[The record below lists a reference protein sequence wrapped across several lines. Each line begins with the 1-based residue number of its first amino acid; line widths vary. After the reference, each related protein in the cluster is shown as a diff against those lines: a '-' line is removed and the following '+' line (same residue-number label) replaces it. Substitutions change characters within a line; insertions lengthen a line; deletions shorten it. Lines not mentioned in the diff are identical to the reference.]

1 MSDPPETRHAPD
13 DADRP
18 EPLLSAR
25 NLARVYRVGAQT
37 VDALR
42 GVNLDIHAGDF
53 IAIAGP
59 SGSGKSTLLH
69 LLGLIDSPTGGELRV
84 RGRPAHALGLERR
97 ASLRLRTLGFVF
109 QAFNLLQ
116 MLTARQNVEIAL
128 ALAGVGRSERRDR
141 ACRLLESVGLGQR
154 LNHRPVQLSGGE
166 RQRVAIARA
175 LANNPDIVLADEPTG
190 NLDFPHR
197 PGNRRPAPA
206 AERRR
211 PNHRDGHPQH
221 GNRPPRRPPLPHA
234 RRPNQRNH
242 PRRPR
247 RRVAPSQIAPCAE
260 GLSAQRT
267 GGSAAP

>member
-13 DADRP
+13 AADRS

-69 LLGLIDSPTGGELRV
+69 LLGLIDSPNGGELRV

-141 ACRLLESVGLGQR
+141 ARRLLESVGLGQR

-175 LANNPDIVLADEPTG
+175 LANDPDIVLADEPTG
-190 NLDFPHR
+190 NLDSRTGKEIVDLLQQLNAAGQTIVMVTH
-197 PGNRRPAPA
+197 NMEIARRAQRLFLMRDGQIQETTPA
-206 AERRR
+206 AL
-211 PNHRDGHPQH
+211 D
-221 GNRPPRRPPLPHA
+221 
-234 RRPNQRNH
+234 
-242 PRRPR
+242 
-247 RRVAPSQIAPCAE
+247 AE
-260 GLSAQRT
+260 
-267 GGSAAP
+267 